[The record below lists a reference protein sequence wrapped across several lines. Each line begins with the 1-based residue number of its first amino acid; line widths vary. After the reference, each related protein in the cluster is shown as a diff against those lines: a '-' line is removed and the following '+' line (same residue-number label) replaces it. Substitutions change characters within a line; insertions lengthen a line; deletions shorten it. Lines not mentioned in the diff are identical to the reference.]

1 MYPVFSEIT
10 GLSPSVEK
18 YQLITWCYDLDS
30 GLKIQTMLLMRD
42 YNEIHRP
49 RFHFTA
55 RENWINDPNGL
66 VYNDGVWHLFFQHNP
81 ESTVWG
87 NMTWGHAVSNDLL
100 HWRQLEH
107 ALYPDE
113 LGTMFSGSAV
123 VDHEGTAGF
132 GKGALLAFYTAA
144 GVHVTPKQP
153 FTQCLAYSTDNG
165 MSWQK
170 YVGNPVVEWF
180 EDANRDPKVIWH
192 ENSQHWIMALYLTA
206 NQYCLLRSADAKLW
220 TRFQDLTLPGVTE
233 CPDFFP
239 LQDESGS
246 ERWIFWGAKG
256 RYQVG
261 SFDGQEFV
269 PETGTLV
276 CEHGLNG
283 YAAQTWSDAP
293 DNRRIQMSWMV
304 NGLYPEMPFNQ
315 QMSIPVELGL
325 SGSGNDVTLKRCPVS
340 ELDTLRKNSIRP
352 GAKSVTRDQPLIVDT
367 EEKLIDVAFTVTRQ
381 AASVLRVIVRG
392 QPLVFNW
399 AVSELQF
406 RNHSIP
412 LDDAPSLSVRL
423 LVDRASVEIFL
434 NGGLITASFCFL
446 PGAYIHPLLL
456 YSDDGEQ
463 KVNNLEVHELYEIW
477 EK

>member
-144 GVHVTPKQP
+144 GVHVTP
-153 FTQCLAYSTDNG
+153 N
-165 MSWQK
+165 
-170 YVGNPVVEWF
+170 
-180 EDANRDPKVIWH
+180 NRLPNALPTVP
-192 ENSQHWIMALYLTA
+192 IM
-206 NQYCLLRSADAKLW
+206 
-220 TRFQDLTLPGVTE
+220 V
-233 CPDFFP
+233 
-239 LQDESGS
+239 
-246 ERWIFWGAKG
+246 
-256 RYQVG
+256 
-261 SFDGQEFV
+261 
-269 PETGTLV
+269 
-276 CEHGLNG
+276 
-283 YAAQTWSDAP
+283 
-293 DNRRIQMSWMV
+293 
-304 NGLYPEMPFNQ
+304 
-315 QMSIPVELGL
+315 
-325 SGSGNDVTLKRCPVS
+325 
-340 ELDTLRKNSIRP
+340 
-352 GAKSVTRDQPLIVDT
+352 
-367 EEKLIDVAFTVTRQ
+367 
-381 AASVLRVIVRG
+381 
-392 QPLVFNW
+392 
-399 AVSELQF
+399 
-406 RNHSIP
+406 
-412 LDDAPSLSVRL
+412 
-423 LVDRASVEIFL
+423 
-434 NGGLITASFCFL
+434 
-446 PGAYIHPLLL
+446 
-456 YSDDGEQ
+456 
-463 KVNNLEVHELYEIW
+463 
-477 EK
+477 